1 MKTRSFFFALLLAT
15 ALCSARPGR
24 MVIVDQDCAG
34 PGGRNLQTVA
44 LMIQSPQVELLGVTV
59 VSGDQWRD
67 EEVAHT
73 LRLLEIVRRTY
84 IVAGAAFP
92 LVRRRD
98 ETQLWQ
104 QCYGKVAH
112 AGRLGRSLVART
124 IGCATSEGGN
134 NQRRRTSEEDAAHIL
149 LRRVR
154 KCPHQ
159 VKIYEGGPMTN
170 LGVAIGVDPDFPS
183 LAAGWHSWELA

>member
-15 ALCSARPGR
+15 ALCFAQPRR
-24 MVIVDQDCAG
+24 KVIVDQDCAG
-34 PGGRNLQTVA
+34 PGGSNLQTVA

-73 LRLLEIVRRTY
+73 LRLLEIMRRTD
-84 IVAGAAFP
+84 IPVVAGAAFL

-104 QCYGKVAH
+104 QRYGKVAY
-112 AGRLGRSLVART
+112 AG
-124 IGCATSEGGN
+124 
-134 NQRRRTSEEDAAHIL
+134 
-149 LRRVR
+149 
-154 KCPHQ
+154 
-159 VKIYEGGPMTN
+159 
-170 LGVAIGVDPDFPS
+170 
-183 LAAGWHSWELA
+183 GWDDR

>member
-1 MKTRSFFFALLLAT
+1 M
-15 ALCSARPGR
+15 
-24 MVIVDQDCAG
+24 
-34 PGGRNLQTVA
+34 
-44 LMIQSPQVELLGVTV
+44 TV

-73 LRLLEIVRRTY
+73 LRLLEIVRRTD
-84 IVAGAAFP
+84 IAIAAGAAFP

-98 ETQLWQ
+98 EAKLWQ
-104 QCYGKVAH
+104 QRYGKVAH

-124 IGCATSEGGN
+124 IGCATSEGGD
-134 NQRRRTSEEDAAHIL
+134 NQRPRISEEDAAHFL

-154 KCPHQ
+154 KCPQQ

-170 LGVAIGVDPDFPS
+170 LGVAISVDPDFPS
-183 LAAGWHSWELA
+183 LAAGWYSWELA